1 MGQANS
7 RSSTPPPPVSPAQR
21 PHLASQSSSSTAAQS
36 SQQDGVEPVHS
47 SVSLSTKAPRRA
59 SVRRSVRNL
68 LRPRTHSDATAS
80 PMPSSSS
87 SPSSPTNHSPS
98 FRKRWRSS
106 RRFSKAPAS
115 LPNLS
120 EALHEG
126 DIHPPAPAATVD
138 AQVLSSAPEEQPIS
152 SLPSSTGTPA
162 QPPVSLPTVAAP
174 PLVEDITVEAE
185 SAALSP
191 DDDQYSSQDHH
202 VSQLATMQPSPS
214 VPGST
219 KVDAST
225 QCDDRAQ
232 EIEREINDFL
242 LERPRQDSLFVE
254 GSSQDGQISDAPDP
268 SPIVSPSPLPDIDG
282 SAPGAA
288 DLAPQAPRHFPPPG
302 TLVVVQGV
310 VNTSD
315 NPPAAQSSTNTRSSA
330 QTTSANASAPSSQL
344 GPRSSSVPRT
354 GHQLDERH
362 NTRRRLSS
370 FIPRPSSML
379 RRRSSGSEPSTA
391 PSSFRPSR
399 SSSDISS
406 TAFDASATS
415 ESSDDA
421 PDPSASTASQIDQ
434 HSGEDADSRA
444 RPLSPG
450 SIDVLGT
457 LLSVAAAATAAS
469 LFSPSLGFQANT
481 DANAPQP
488 PAAIPRPMSPTPT
501 AGLGGGPGFSD
512 LAAADPVVPPVP
524 APAPAPQQREGRER
538 IRNVWESFRERL
550 GLNRSGLSQASGGS
564 TASNSEDPANMR
576 PSEIML
582 AEMARA
588 LNVGLGL
595 TTEGSS
601 TESTAS
607 ASFEGATRVGSDD
620 PNRASRPPPPEDSF
634 ERFLLNLQADLRVAL
649 SESGMGATAP
659 SSEGGHTHSGEDRS
673 TASDHAT
680 EADTPIPAQDDLR
693 APSPSDDNGEGEG
706 IVQDDDELPP
716 LQDLSDSEDEED
728 YDEADMEEDRT
739 SVRTATP
746 MPSGRDIPNRSNQA
760 SPSGRTQDE
769 RGDGERR
776 PPGIQ
781 LWRLYRFQPIH
792 ANQIAGHAAATTP
805 PNASAGAPSFPH
817 TQSSHSPPSPPSSS
831 SPSAHAHE
839 SHSDLD
845 SFAPAAGPSSPP
857 QASSPSSLSPSP
869 SPSTSPVSIE
879 PSSSL
884 SSSPDGAE
892 STSSSSALPATDP
905 NANMVVPVIVVGLQS
920 VEMGQVHGHAH
931 PHDHHHHDLH
941 EDSASSLG
949 TRDSDSRTGG
959 TLDEGRRSSSTISAD
974 NSNSN
979 SNNAGDATPR
989 GRSWQSRAATALR
1002 NLRPG
1007 RRNGS
1012 RTRQTTEG
1020 AGSRTF
1026 LIYVIGAMAVV
1037 MGFIGANGY
1046 GRSSLSGYYPPNHHM
1061 VTGPDNL
1068 DSYEA
1073 LWELAELLGQVK
1085 PQVATWEDIEKSDL
1099 QTVKFSQLEQY
1110 EREGRV
1116 ASNCVDR
1123 CLICLDDYQPEDDV
1137 RLMHCRH
1144 AFHKDCVDKW
1154 LQGVSTADEL
1164 VH

>member
-7 RSSTPPPPVSPAQR
+7 RSASSLPPVSPAQR
-21 PHLASQSSSSTAAQS
+21 PRLVPQPSSSTAVHSPQPP
-36 SQQDGVEPVHS
+36 QPDGVDSAHASIP
-47 SVSLSTKAPRRA
+47 LPPKASRRA

-68 LRPRTHSDATAS
+68 LRTRTQSDATAS
-80 PMPSSSS
+80 PVPPSSSS
-87 SPSSPTNHSPS
+87 SSATHSPS

-126 DIHPPAPAATVD
+126 DGLPPAPAATVD

-152 SLPSSTGTPA
+152 TIPLSTDLTPSEP
-162 QPPVSLPTVAAP
+162 
-174 PLVEDITVEAE
+174 
-185 SAALSP
+185 AALSP
-191 DDDQYSSQDHH
+191 DDDHYPSQDHH
-202 VSQLATMQPSPS
+202 VSRPGTMQPSSAVSEPS
-214 VPGST
+214 
-219 KVDAST
+219 KVNAST
-225 QCDDRAQ
+225 QCGDRAQ

-254 GSSQDGQISDAPDP
+254 GSSQDGQLSDAPDP
-268 SPIVSPSPLPDIDG
+268 SPIVSPSPLPDLDG

-288 DLAPQAPRHFPPPG
+288 DPAPQAPRHFPPPG

-315 NPPAAQSSTNTRSSA
+315 NPPAAQPSTTSRPSA
-330 QTTSANASAPSSQL
+330 QTSSANTAAPSSQL
-344 GPRSSSVPRT
+344 GPRSSSVPRMAN
-354 GHQLDERH
+354 QSDERH
-362 NTRRRLSS
+362 STRRRLSS

-406 TAFDASATS
+406 SAFDASATS
-415 ESSDDA
+415 ESADDA
-421 PDPSASTASQIDQ
+421 PDPSASTAPQTDQ
-434 HSGEDADSRA
+434 HSGEDADSRT
-444 RPLSPG
+444 RPLSPS

-481 DANAPQP
+481 DANAPPQP
-488 PAAIPRPMSPTPT
+488 PPAIPRPMSPTPT
-501 AGLGGGPGFSD
+501 AGL
-512 LAAADPVVPPVP
+512 VPVP

-550 GLNRSGLSQASGGS
+550 GLNRSGLSQASGGT
-564 TASNSEDPANMR
+564 TASASEDPANMR

-601 TESTAS
+601 TESAAS
-607 ASFEGATRVGSDD
+607 ASFEGAARVGSDD

-649 SESGMGATAP
+649 SESGMSATAP
-659 SSEGGHTHSGEDRS
+659 SSEGVHTHSGEDRA
-673 TASDHAT
+673 TASDNAT
-680 EADTPIPAQDDLR
+680 EADSRIPPHDDLR
-693 APSPSDDNGEGEG
+693 APSPSDDDGEGEG
-706 IVQDDDELPP
+706 DGHDDELPP
-716 LQDLSDSEDEED
+716 LQDVSDSEDEDYED
-728 YDEADMEEDRT
+728 EVDLDEDRT

-746 MPSGRDIPNRSNQA
+746 MPSGRDIPNRSDQA
-760 SPSGRTQDE
+760 SPSGRTEDE

-792 ANQIAGHAAATTP
+792 ANQIAGHAVTTTP
-805 PNASAGAPSFPH
+805 PNANASAPSFPH
-817 TQSSHSPPSPPSSS
+817 THSPPSPSS

-845 SFAPAAGPSSPP
+845 SLAPAAGPSSPA
-857 QASSPSSLSPSP
+857 QTSSPSSPLPSP
-869 SPSTSPVSIE
+869 PPVSIE
-879 PSSSL
+879 PSA
-884 SSSPDGAE
+884 SSPD
-892 STSSSSALPATDP
+892 
-905 NANMVVPVIVVGLQS
+905 VPVIVVGLQS

-931 PHDHHHHDLH
+931 THDPHPHHAHDLH

-949 TRDSDSRTGG
+949 TRDSDGRTGG
-959 TLDEGRRSSSTISAD
+959 SLDEGRRSSSTISAD
-974 NSNSN
+974 HTNTS
-979 SNNAGDATPR
+979 NAGDATPR

-1012 RTRQTTEG
+1012 RNRQTTEG

-1026 LIYVIGAMAVV
+1026 LIYVIG
-1037 MGFIGANGY
+1037 
-1046 GRSSLSGYYPPNHHM
+1046 GYYPPNHHM

-1099 QTVKFSQLEQY
+1099 QTVKFSQLEKY
-1110 EREGRV
+1110 EREGKV

-1154 LQGVSTADEL
+1154 LQVGRNNCPACRSKGVSTADEL